1 MCILII
7 VIWVI
12 GIFILLSG
20 IVGVSNIMLIIVK
33 EWICEFGICKVLG
46 VKFIFIL
53 WLIIVESVIIIIFFG
68 YIGMV
73 VGIVVMEYMNIVV
86 GN

>member
-1 MCILII
+1 MGILCI

-20 IVGVSNIMLIIVK
+20 IVGVLNIMLIIVK
-33 EWICEFGICKVLG
+33 ERICEFGICKVLG
-46 VKFIFIL
+46 VKLFFIL
-53 WLIIVESVIIIIFFG
+53 WLIIVESVIIIILFG

-73 VGIVVMEYMNIVV
+73 VGIVVIEWMNKVV
-86 GN
+86 GE